1 MRTLTNRAKLIAAG
15 AIGTRPYHLAEL
27 MDGRKHREPDMTNR
41 TADNLGAIDRRN
53 FLVGAGIGAAA
64 LAGAGPLEAQA
75 ADNAAATPVR
85 ETGAASEPETVKL
98 ERVGNGLLL
107 IAIDRP
113 EQQNLIDVPTFRA
126 LGRAYYEFEHDDAL
140 RVAVLH
146 GQGADFSAGID
157 LQSWATASNPGF
169 GQPGNFI
176 NPLATS
182 GPARSKPV
190 VCAVQ
195 GQVVRIAHELMLAA
209 DMRVAA
215 SNTRFN
221 QGEVLAGAF
230 PGGGATIRFMREAG
244 WGNAMR
250 YILTGEG
257 WGADEAWRMGIVQ
270 EITPLGQ
277 QLDRAVELAKKIA
290 ASAPLGVRATLA
302 SSHDAL
308 AAENAAFAAL
318 EGEFFRLLRS
328 EDRQEFI
335 RAERENR
342 PPNYV
347 GR

>member
-146 GQGADFSAGID
+146 GQGADFSAGYRFAVLGDGIESR
-157 LQSWATASNPGF
+157 LWPAGQFHQSF
-169 GQPGNFI
+169 GHQR
-176 NPLATS
+176 T
-182 GPARSKPV
+182 RSIQ
-190 VCAVQ
+190 A
-195 GQVVRIAHELMLAA
+195 GGVR
-209 DMRVAA
+209 R
-215 SNTRFN
+215 
-221 QGEVLAGAF
+221 AGA
-230 PGGGATIRFMREAG
+230 GGA
-244 WGNAMR
+244 
-250 YILTGEG
+250 
-257 WGADEAWRMGIVQ
+257 
-270 EITPLGQ
+270 
-277 QLDRAVELAKKIA
+277 DR
-290 ASAPLGVRATLA
+290 P
-302 SSHDAL
+302 
-308 AAENAAFAAL
+308 
-318 EGEFFRLLRS
+318 
-328 EDRQEFI
+328 
-335 RAERENR
+335 
-342 PPNYV
+342 
-347 GR
+347 